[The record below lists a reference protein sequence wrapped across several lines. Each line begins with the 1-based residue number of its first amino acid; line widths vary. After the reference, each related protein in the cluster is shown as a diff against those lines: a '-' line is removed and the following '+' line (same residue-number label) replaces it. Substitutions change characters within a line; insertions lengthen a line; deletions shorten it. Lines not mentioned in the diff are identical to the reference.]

1 MSSTSENATFVFVHG
16 AHHDGGTWDDLVP
29 ELEARGHGAV
39 TLDLPG
45 AGVNAAEPESLH
57 VRPLDPVAF
66 GTEPSPNAGVTQDER
81 NTAVIEAVHAAAEMG
96 NGDVVLVGHSL
107 GGLTTSAVTEAIPEK
122 LKATVFLAALLAPNG
137 MLAGEL
143 FLHESMADSHTP
155 GLLMADPGVIGAL
168 RIDTRSS
175 DPEYLAKVKATFY
188 ADLSDSQ
195 FEAAM
200 GKLHSDEPAQV
211 GAIASNITTENFGRV
226 DRHYIRCAH
235 DNAMPPA
242 CQDLMVQLVDESLGS
257 TTTVHEMNT
266 SHSPF
271 YSDPAG
277 LADILAAIA
286 TSTSTE
292 RR

>member
-29 ELEARGHGAV
+29 ELEARGHGSV

-81 NTAVIEAVHAAAEMG
+81 TAAVIEAVQAAAAMG

-107 GGLTTSAVTEAIPEK
+107 GGLTTSVVTEAIPEK
-122 LKATVFLAALLAPNG
+122 LKATVFLASFLAPNG
-137 MLAGEL
+137 MIAGAL
-143 FLHESMADSHTP
+143 LGHESMADSHML
-155 GLLMADPGVIGAL
+155 GLLMADPGVVGAI
-168 RIDTRSS
+168 RIDTRST
-175 DPEYLAKVKATFY
+175 DPEYLAKVKAAFY
-188 ADLSDSQ
+188 ADLTDSQ

-211 GAIASNITTENFGRV
+211 GAEPSNITAENFGQV
-226 DRHYIRCAH
+226 DRHYIRCAQ
-235 DNAMPPA
+235 DNVMTPA
-242 CQDLMVQLVDESLGS
+242 CQDLVVQMVDESLGS

-277 LADILAAIA
+277 LADILASIA
-286 TSTSTE
+286 ASPSAE
-292 RR
+292 